1 VFFRRKPKIDA
12 PIDDIG
18 DEDFQQEVLDGHGI
32 TVVDFWAPWCGPCRM
47 MAPILNDVAVEF
59 EAKGVRVVKVNT
71 DLAQET
77 AEQFEIRSIPTLIFF
92 KDGAPLFQFSG
103 LVPKKVLDREL
114 NALVAQATEAG

>member
-1 VFFRRKPKIDA
+1 MFFKKKPNVEA

-18 DEDFQQEVLDGHGI
+18 DDDFQEEVLNGDGI

-47 MAPILNDVAVEF
+47 MAPILNDIAIEF
-59 EAKGVRVVKVNT
+59 AGRGVRVVKVNT

-77 AEQFEIRSIPTLIFF
+77 ALQFEIRSIPTLIFF
-92 KDGAPLFQFSG
+92 KDGEPLFQFAG

-114 NALVAQATEAG
+114 NTLLGEATA

>member
-1 VFFRRKPKIDA
+1 VFFKKKPKIEA

-18 DEDFQQEVLDGHGI
+18 DDDFQEEVLKGDGI

-47 MAPILNDVAVEF
+47 MAPILNDIAIEF
-59 EAKGVRVVKVNT
+59 AGRGVRVVKVNT

-77 AEQFEIRSIPTLIFF
+77 ALQFEIRSIPTLIFF
-92 KDGAPLFQFSG
+92 KDGEPLFQFAG

-114 NALVAQATEAG
+114 NTLLGEATA

>member
-1 VFFRRKPKIDA
+1 MFFKKKPKVED

-18 DEDFQQEVLDGHGI
+18 DDDFQEEVLNGDGI

-47 MAPILNDVAVEF
+47 MAPILNDIAIEF
-59 EAKGVRVVKVNT
+59 AGRGVRVVKVNT

-77 AEQFEIRSIPTLIFF
+77 ALQFEIRSIPTLIFF
-92 KDGAPLFQFSG
+92 KDGEPLFQFAG

-114 NALVAQATEAG
+114 NTLLGEATA

>member
-1 VFFRRKPKIDA
+1 MFFKKKPKVEA

-18 DEDFQQEVLDGHGI
+18 DDDFQEEVLKGDGI

-47 MAPILNDVAVEF
+47 MAPILNNIAIEF
-59 EAKGVRVVKVNT
+59 AGRGVRVVKVNT

-77 AEQFEIRSIPTLIFF
+77 ALQFEIRSIPTLIFF
-92 KDGAPLFQFSG
+92 KDGEPLFQFAG

-114 NALVAQATEAG
+114 NTLLGEATA

>member
-1 VFFRRKPKIDA
+1 MFFKKKPKIEA

-18 DEDFQQEVLDGHGI
+18 DDDFQEEVLKGDGI

-47 MAPILNDVAVEF
+47 MAPILNDIAIEF
-59 EAKGVRVVKVNT
+59 AGRGVRVVKVNT

-77 AEQFEIRSIPTLIFF
+77 ALQFEIRSIPTLIFF
-92 KDGAPLFQFSG
+92 KDGEPLFQFAG

-114 NALVAQATEAG
+114 NTLLGEATA

>member
-1 VFFRRKPKIDA
+1 VFFKKKPKVEA

-18 DEDFQQEVLDGHGI
+18 DDDFQEEVLKGDGI

-47 MAPILNDVAVEF
+47 MAPILNDIAIEF
-59 EAKGVRVVKVNT
+59 AGRGVRVVKVNT

-77 AEQFEIRSIPTLIFF
+77 ALQFEIRSIPTLIFF
-92 KDGAPLFQFSG
+92 KDGEPLFQFAG

-114 NALVAQATEAG
+114 NTLLGEATA

>member
-1 VFFRRKPKIDA
+1 MFFKKKPKVQA

-18 DEDFQQEVLDGHGI
+18 DDDFQEEVLKGDGI

-47 MAPILNDVAVEF
+47 MAPILNDIAIEF
-59 EAKGVRVVKVNT
+59 AGRGVRVVKVNT

-77 AEQFEIRSIPTLIFF
+77 ALQFEIRSIPTLLFF
-92 KDGAPLFQFSG
+92 KDGEPLFQFAG

-114 NALVAQATEAG
+114 NTLLGEATA

>member
-1 VFFRRKPKIDA
+1 MFFKKKPKVEA

-18 DEDFQQEVLDGHGI
+18 DDDFQEEVLNGDGI

-47 MAPILNDVAVEF
+47 MAPILNDIAIEF
-59 EAKGVRVVKVNT
+59 AGRGVRVVKVNT

-77 AEQFEIRSIPTLIFF
+77 ALQFEIRSIPTLIFF
-92 KDGAPLFQFSG
+92 KDGEPLFQFAG

-114 NALVAQATEAG
+114 NTLLGEATA

>member
-1 VFFRRKPKIDA
+1 VFFKKKPKVQA

-18 DEDFQQEVLDGHGI
+18 DDDFQEEVLKGDGI

-47 MAPILNDVAVEF
+47 MAPILNDIAIEF
-59 EAKGVRVVKVNT
+59 AGRGVRVVKVNT

-77 AEQFEIRSIPTLIFF
+77 ALQFEIRSIPTLIFF
-92 KDGAPLFQFSG
+92 KDGEPLFQFAG

-114 NALVAQATEAG
+114 NTLLGEATA

>member
-1 VFFRRKPKIDA
+1 MFFKKKPKVQA

-18 DEDFQQEVLDGHGI
+18 DDDFQEELLNGDGI

-47 MAPILNDVAVEF
+47 MAPILNDIAIEF
-59 EAKGVRVVKVNT
+59 AGRGVRVVKVNT

-77 AEQFEIRSIPTLIFF
+77 ALQFEIRSIPTLIFF
-92 KDGAPLFQFSG
+92 KDGEPLFQFAG

-114 NALVAQATEAG
+114 NTLLGEATA

>member
-1 VFFRRKPKIDA
+1 MFFKKKPKVQA

-18 DEDFQQEVLDGHGI
+18 DDDFQEEVLNGDGI

-47 MAPILNDVAVEF
+47 MAPILNDIAIEF
-59 EAKGVRVVKVNT
+59 AGRGVRVVKVNT

-77 AEQFEIRSIPTLIFF
+77 ALQFEIRSIPTLIFF
-92 KDGAPLFQFSG
+92 KDGEPLFQFAG

-114 NALVAQATEAG
+114 NTLLGEATA

>member
-1 VFFRRKPKIDA
+1 MFFKKKPKVEA

-18 DEDFQQEVLDGHGI
+18 DDDFQEEVLKGDGI

-47 MAPILNDVAVEF
+47 MAPILNDIAIEF
-59 EAKGVRVVKVNT
+59 AGRGVRVVKVNT

-77 AEQFEIRSIPTLIFF
+77 ALQFEIRSIPTLIFF
-92 KDGAPLFQFSG
+92 KDGEPLFQFAG

-114 NALVAQATEAG
+114 NTLLGEATA

>member
-1 VFFRRKPKIDA
+1 VFFKKKPKVEA

-18 DEDFQQEVLDGHGI
+18 DDDFQEEVLKGHGI

-47 MAPILNDVAVEF
+47 MAPILNNIAIEF
-59 EAKGVRVVKVNT
+59 AGRGVRVVKVNT

-77 AEQFEIRSIPTLIFF
+77 ALQFEIRSIPTLIFF
-92 KDGAPLFQFSG
+92 KDGEPLFQFAG

-114 NALVAQATEAG
+114 NTLLGEATA

>member
-1 VFFRRKPKIDA
+1 VFFKKKPKVQA

-18 DEDFQQEVLDGHGI
+18 DDDFQEEVLNGDGI

-47 MAPILNDVAVEF
+47 MAPILNDIAIEF
-59 EAKGVRVVKVNT
+59 AGRGVRVVKVNT

-77 AEQFEIRSIPTLIFF
+77 ALQFEIRSIPTLIFF
-92 KDGAPLFQFSG
+92 KDGEPLFQFAG

-114 NALVAQATEAG
+114 NTLLGEATA